1 MRVEK
6 RLAKKT
12 PEEEGEIR
20 VSGGSTVDQWVDRK
34 GKQENKKFVPRVF
47 GGKKTKSSS
56 GKQKKE
62 VGRFGGMVWAEQPGE
77 STAGVNKRPWCLE
90 CKWYHTEQC
99 FRDAN
104 VCYNCAEVGHYKRKC
119 PQLGQE
125 NRSRNQA

>member
-12 PEEEGEIR
+12 REEEGEIR
-20 VSGGSTVDQWVDRK
+20 VSGGRTVDQWVDRK

-62 VGRFGGMVWAEQPGE
+62 VGHFGGMV
-77 STAGVNKRPWCLE
+77 
-90 CKWYHTEQC
+90 
-99 FRDAN
+99 
-104 VCYNCAEVGHYKRKC
+104 
-119 PQLGQE
+119 
-125 NRSRNQA
+125 